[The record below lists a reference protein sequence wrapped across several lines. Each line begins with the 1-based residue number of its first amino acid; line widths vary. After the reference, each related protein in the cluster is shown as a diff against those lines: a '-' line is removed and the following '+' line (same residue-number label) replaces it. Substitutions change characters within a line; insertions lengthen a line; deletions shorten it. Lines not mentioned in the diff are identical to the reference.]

1 MVTTGATA
9 LMPHGLA
16 TAATEPEGAR
26 LLRLA
31 LRRGAVAAGVAGDR
45 RAGEA
50 PSRTLLD
57 RRRPGSASASASRF
71 QMERTIGSLK
81 KE

>member
-1 MVTTGATA
+1 M
-9 LMPHGLA
+9 MPHGLA

-57 RRRPGSASASASRF
+57 RRRPGSASASASASRF